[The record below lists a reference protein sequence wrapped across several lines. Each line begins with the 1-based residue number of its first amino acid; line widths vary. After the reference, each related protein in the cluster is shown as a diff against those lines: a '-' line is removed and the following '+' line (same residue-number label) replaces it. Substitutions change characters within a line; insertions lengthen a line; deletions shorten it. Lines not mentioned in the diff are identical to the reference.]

1 MRQFENNP
9 IYTYHLND
17 EQFLYSNFFVFFR
30 IRKALENNPNL
41 LENYYL
47 SAEERPDV
55 VAYKVYGNSDLSW
68 LVLLANNI
76 VDPTSQWIKNNRCFQ
91 RFLKDKYLNETE
103 LNEVAYR
110 KLDGRV
116 TDIEA
121 NTILNNNKSPFGTK
135 LSQQNVNSTDPLNYE
150 TITNKTFE
158 ELLNESRRVIKVIKK
173 EYVEDF
179 LSEIKAKLNNRK
191 VVNYK

>member
-9 IYTYHLND
+9 VYIYHLNN
-17 EQFLYSNFFVFFR
+17 EEFLYSNLFIFYR
-30 IRKALENNPNL
+30 IRKTLKNNPSL

-55 VAYKVYGNSDLSW
+55 VAYKVYGNSDLAW

-76 VDPTSQWIKNNRCFQ
+76 VDPTSQWIKNKRCFQ
-91 RFLKDKYLNETE
+91 HFLKDKYLNETE
-103 LNEVAYR
+103 LNEVAYQ

-116 TDIEA
+116 AHLEA
-121 NTILNNNKSPFGTK
+121 NTILNNNQSPFGTR
-135 LSQQNVNSTDPLNYE
+135 LSQQNVNATDPLNYE

-158 ELLNESRRVIKVIKK
+158 ELLNENRRIIKVIKK

-179 LSEIKAKLNNRK
+179 LSEIKAKLADRR
-191 VVNYK
+191 VVTYK